1 MTTEDQRPKT
11 EDRPPAADIAR
22 LAAHVGRTVSIRGW
36 VHHLRSSGKVRFLV
50 VRDGTGLVQGVLVKG
65 RLPEEDFA
73 AFDRLTLE
81 SSLILE
87 GQVRAEA
94 RAPGGFE
101 LEVTRLEPL
110 HIPQDYPISPK
121 EHGVGF
127 LMDHR
132 HLWLRSPRQQAILKV
147 RDEVCRACRDYFHD
161 RGFVLVDTPILTPTA
176 CEGTTSLFETDYLD
190 RGKAYLSQSGQ
201 LYLEAAA
208 MALGRV
214 YCFGPTFRAE
224 KSKTRRHL
232 TEFWMVEAEA
242 AFYTLDEVMNLAEG
256 LVAFAV
262 SRVLAHRRP
271 ELQILERDVAP
282 LEAVVP
288 PFPRIS
294 YGEALT
300 RLNEQGKEMA
310 WGEDFGGDEE
320 TLISQAFDKPV
331 LVHRYPRQCKAFYME
346 ADPDAPEL
354 ALCVDMLAPEGYGE
368 IVGGSQR
375 VADLDV
381 LLARLEEHRLPQEPL
396 EWYLD
401 LRRYGSVPHSGF
413 GLGIERLVAWLCGL
427 KHVREAI
434 PFPRLLDRL
443 YP

>member
-1 MTTEDQRPKT
+1 MKT
-11 EDRPPAADIAR
+11 ANPTDAPSVSDIAR
-22 LAAHVGRTVSIRGW
+22 LADYVGQLVTVRGW

-65 RLPEEDFA
+65 QLPDADFQQ
-73 AFDRLTLE
+73 FDRLTLE

-87 GQVRAEA
+87 GRVRAEP
-94 RAPGGFE
+94 RSPGGYE
-101 LEVTRLEPL
+101 LTVTRVEPL
-110 HIPQDYPISPK
+110 QISQDYPIAPK

-127 LMDHR
+127 LLDWR
-132 HLWLRSPRQQAILKV
+132 HLWLRSPRQQAILKI
-147 RDEVCRACRDYFHD
+147 RDEVCRACRDFFHA
-161 RGFVLVDTPILTPTA
+161 RGFILVDTPILTPTV
-176 CEGTTSLFETDYLD
+176 CEGTSSLFETDYLD

-214 YCFGPTFRAE
+214 FCFGPTFRAE

-242 AFYTLDEVMNLAEG
+242 AFFTLEDIMRLAEE
-256 LVAFAV
+256 LVRAV
-262 SRVLAHRRP
+262 VLRVVEQRAA
-271 ELQILERDVAP
+271 ELIILERDFAP
-282 LEAVVP
+282 LQAVAGA
-288 PFPRIS
+288 FPRLS
-294 YGEALT
+294 YGEALA
-300 RLNEQGKEMA
+300 RLQEQGKEMA
-310 WGEDFGGDEE
+310 WGDDFGGDEE
-320 TLISQAFDKPV
+320 TLISQTFDRPV

-346 ADPDAPEL
+346 ADPENPEL

-368 IVGGSQR
+368 IIGGSQR
-375 VADLDV
+375 VADLET
-381 LLARLEEHRLPQEPL
+381 LLARLEEHNLPREPL

>member
-1 MTTEDQRPKT
+1 MTKDQSPIT
-11 EDRPPAADIAR
+11 DIAR
-22 LAAHVGRTVSIRGW
+22 LAEQVGHTVTVRGW
-36 VHHLRSSGKVRFLV
+36 VYHLRSSGKVRFLV

-65 RLPEEDFA
+65 QLPEEDFS

-87 GQVRAEA
+87 GKVRAEA

-110 HIPQDYPISPK
+110 QIPQDYPISPK
-121 EHGVGF
+121 EHGVAF

-132 HLWLRSPRQQAILKV
+132 HLWLRAPRQQAILRV
-147 RDEVCRACRDYFHD
+147 RDEVCRACRDFFHD
-161 RGFVLVDTPILTPTA
+161 RGFILVDTPILTPTA
-176 CEGTTSLFETDYLD
+176 CEGTTSLFETEYLD

-208 MALGRV
+208 LALGRV

-242 AFYTLDEVMNLAEG
+242 AFYTLEDVMGLAEG
-256 LVAFAV
+256 LVSYVV
-262 SRVLAHRRP
+262 SQVLAHRRQ
-271 ELQILERDVAP
+271 ELQTLERDVAP
-282 LEAVVP
+282 LEAVAP

-294 YGEALT
+294 YGEAIA
-300 RLNEQGKEMA
+300 RLFELGKEMA

-320 TLISQAFDKPV
+320 TLISQAFDRPV
-331 LVHRYPRQCKAFYME
+331 LVHRYPRVCKAFYME

-375 VADLDV
+375 VADLEV
-381 LLARLEEHRLPQEPL
+381 LLARLEEHQLPREPL

>member
-1 MTTEDQRPKT
+1 MAPAFDSHPPKCPFKSLNQR
-11 EDRPPAADIAR
+11 
-22 LAAHVGRTVSIRGW
+22 VGEIVTLRGW
-36 VHHLRSSGKVRFLV
+36 VTHLRSSGKVRFVIL
-50 VRDGTGLVQGVLVKG
+50 RDGTGLAQGVLVKG
-65 RLPEEDFA
+65 RLPEADFV
-73 AFDRLTLE
+73 AFDHLTLE
-81 SSLILE
+81 SSLTVTGLVKDE
-87 GQVRAEA
+87 P

-101 LEVTRLEPL
+101 LEVTGLTPL
-110 HIPQDYPISPK
+110 AISQDYPISPK

-132 HLWLRSPRQQAILKV
+132 HLWLRSPRQQAILRI
-147 RDEVCRACRDYFHD
+147 RDEVSRACRDFFHD
-161 RGFVLVDTPILTPTA
+161 QGFVLVDTPILTPTA
-176 CEGTTSLFETDYLD
+176 CEGTTNLFETNYLD
-190 RGKAYLSQSGQ
+190 WGKAYLSQSGQ

-242 AFYTLDEVMNLAEG
+242 AFAGLEDVMQLAEA
-256 LVAFAV
+256 LV
-262 SRVLAHRRP
+262 RTLVLKVLENRGA
-271 ELQILERDVAP
+271 ELEILERDPKP
-282 LEAVVP
+282 LEAVAG
-288 PFPRIS
+288 PFPRLS
-294 YGEALT
+294 YAEACE
-300 RLNEQGKEMA
+300 RLKEKGMEVP

-320 TLISQAFDKPV
+320 TVLSQLFDRPV
-331 LVHRYPRQCKAFYME
+331 LLHRYPLSCKAFYME
-346 ADPDAPEL
+346 ADPEDPRL

-368 IVGGSQR
+368 IIGGSQR
-375 VADLDV
+375 VADLDT
-381 LLARLEEHRLPQEPL
+381 LLARLAEHNLPQEPL

-413 GLGIERLVAWLCGL
+413 GLGLERVVGWLCGL

>member
-1 MTTEDQRPKT
+1 VS
-11 EDRPPAADIAR
+11 DIAQ
-22 LAAHVGRTVSIRGW
+22 LPNHAGQTVTVRGW
-36 VHHLRSSGKVRFLV
+36 VSHLRSSGKVRFLV

-65 RLPEEDFA
+65 RLPEADFA

-81 SSLILE
+81 SSLSLT
-87 GQVRAEA
+87 GQVRAEP

-101 LEVTRLEPL
+101 LEVSRVEPL
-110 HIPQDYPISPK
+110 SIAQEYPISPK
-121 EHGVGF
+121 EHGVAF

-147 RDEVCRACRDYFHD
+147 RDEVCRACRDFFHG
-161 RGFVLVDTPILTPTA
+161 RGFILVDTPILTPTA

-190 RGKAYLSQSGQ
+190 KGKAYLSQSGQ

-208 MALGRV
+208 LALGRV

-242 AFYTLDEVMNLAEG
+242 AFFTLEDIMVVAEE
-256 LVAFAV
+256 LVRFV
-262 SRVLAHRRP
+262 VLKVVEQRGE
-271 ELQILERDVAP
+271 ELKTLERDPASLTTVAG
-282 LEAVVP
+282 
-288 PFPRIS
+288 PFPRII
-294 YGEALT
+294 YGEALA
-300 RLNEQGKEMA
+300 RLSELGKEMA

-320 TLISQAFDKPV
+320 TLISQAFDRPV

-346 ADPDAPEL
+346 ADATNPEL

-368 IVGGSQR
+368 IIGGSQR
-375 VADLDV
+375 VADLST
-381 LLARLEEHRLPQEPL
+381 LLARLEEHNLPREPL

>member
-1 MTTEDQRPKT
+1 LKT
-11 EDRPPAADIAR
+11 ENPTDAPPVSDIAH
-22 LAAHVGRTVSIRGW
+22 LADHVGQLVTVRGW

-65 RLPEEDFA
+65 QLPDADFQQ
-73 AFDRLTLE
+73 FDRLTLE

-87 GQVRAEA
+87 GRVRAEP
-94 RAPGGFE
+94 RSPGGFE
-101 LEVTRLEPL
+101 LTVTRVEPL
-110 HIPQDYPISPK
+110 QIPQDYPIAPK

-127 LMDHR
+127 LLDWR

-147 RDEVCRACRDYFHD
+147 RDEVCRACRDFFHGQ
-161 RGFVLVDTPILTPTA
+161 GFILVDTPILTPTA
-176 CEGTTSLFETDYLD
+176 CEGTSSLFETEYLD

-214 YCFGPTFRAE
+214 FCFGPTFRAE

-242 AFYTLDEVMNLAEG
+242 AFFTLEDIMRLAEG
-256 LVAFAV
+256 LLGHVV
-262 SRVLAHRRP
+262 CQVLANRRP
-271 ELQILERDVAP
+271 ELQILERDVTP
-282 LEAVVP
+282 LEAVAP

-294 YGEALT
+294 YGEAIS
-300 RLNEQGKEMA
+300 RLYEQGKEMA

-320 TLISQAFDKPV
+320 TLISQAFDRPV
-331 LVHRYPRQCKAFYME
+331 MVHRYPRQCKAFYME
-346 ADPDAPEL
+346 ADPENPEL

-368 IVGGSQR
+368 IIGGSQR
-375 VADLDV
+375 VADLET
-381 LLARLEEHRLPQEPL
+381 LLARLEEHHLPREPL

>member
-1 MTTEDQRPKT
+1 MTKNQSPIT
-11 EDRPPAADIAR
+11 DIAR
-22 LAAHVGRTVSIRGW
+22 LAEQVGNTVTIRGW

-65 RLPEEDFA
+65 RLPDEDFA

-101 LEVTRLEPL
+101 LEVTRVEPL
-110 HIPQDYPISPK
+110 HIPQDFPISPK

-132 HLWLRSPRQQAILKV
+132 HLWLRSPRQQAILRV

-161 RGFVLVDTPILTPTA
+161 RGFILVDTPILTPTA

-242 AFYTLDEVMNLAEG
+242 AFYTLKDVMALAEG
-256 LVAFAV
+256 LVAFVV
-262 SRVLAHRRP
+262 SRVLAHRRD
-271 ELQILERDVAP
+271 ELNTLERDITP

-294 YGEALT
+294 YGEALS
-300 RLNEQGKEMA
+300 RLHELGKEIA

-331 LVHRYPRQCKAFYME
+331 LVHRYPRACKAFYME

-375 VADLDV
+375 VADLEV
-381 LLARLEEHRLPQEPL
+381 LLARLEEHHLPQDPL

-401 LRRYGSVPHSGF
+401 LRRYGSVPHGGF